1 MTHPLLEK
9 RSYMREKYVK
19 MVMAQVANM
28 IANNFTQDYVGSEPL
43 MGWLAE
49 GEVWDG
55 EYSEEE
61 IRQALKFA
69 ESIAPIVDALS
80 YRVDCEE

>member
-1 MTHPLLEK
+1 
-9 RSYMREKYVK
+9 

-28 IANNFTQDYVGSEPL
+28 LTNNFTQDYVGSEPL

-55 EYSEEE
+55 TENEEDIE
-61 IRQALKFA
+61 KALAFA
-69 ESIAPIVDALS
+69 EKIAPIVDRLS
-80 YRVDCEE
+80 YEVDCEE

>member
-1 MTHPLLEK
+1 
-9 RSYMREKYVK
+9 MRKNYVK

-28 IANNFTQDYVGSEPL
+28 LTNNFTQDYVGSEPL

-55 EYSEEE
+55 TENEEDIE
-61 IRQALKFA
+61 KALAFA
-69 ESIAPIVDALS
+69 EKIAPIVDRLS
-80 YRVDCEE
+80 YEVDCEE